1 MSIISGLGKMRQA
14 KLMRQVFLAI
24 AWISVAVGVIYSLVK
39 QPEMLTNIVWYHVV
53 LIIVFFTPLSLIC
66 NAFGFI
72 QSGKIVN
79 QKQRLDTALNV
90 TTSGTLA
97 NQLPVPA
104 AFIMRVSALRLS
116 GAGMV
121 ESIHATITISV
132 IWVGC
137 NFLISAIAAYKLH
150 AISVFILL
158 VSIGLVACVY
168 GIVRFW
174 GKSGN
179 LFIAVFATGC
189 LLSFLDALRLYA
201 SFKALGVTPTI
212 AECFFLTAA
221 SAVSNIATFV
231 PGGIGVREYGAAA
244 LSTLT
249 DIPPTY
255 TILAVTINRLAGLIG
270 AALLLLYLS
279 FRKSDSMD
287 KG

>member
-1 MSIISGLGKMRQA
+1 MSIINHLDKVRQS
-14 KLMRQVFLAI
+14 KLMRKVFLAV
-24 AWISVAVGVIYSLVK
+24 AWISVAVGVIYSLIK
-39 QPEMLTNIVWYHVV
+39 QPDILTNIVWYQVV
-53 LIIVFFTPLSLIC
+53 LIIVVFTPLSLIC
-66 NAFGFI
+66 NALGFI

-79 QKQRLDTALNV
+79 QTQRFDTALNV

-116 GAGMV
+116 GAGMA

-132 IWVGC
+132 IWIGC
-137 NFLISAIAAYKLH
+137 NFLISAVAAYSLQ
-150 AISVFILL
+150 ATSVFILL
-158 VSIGLVACVY
+158 VGIGLVACLY

-174 GKSGN
+174 SKPGN
-179 LFIAVFATGC
+179 LFIAVFTTGS

-201 SFKALGVTPTI
+201 SFKALGITPLIT
-212 AECFFLTAA
+212 ECFFLTAA

-231 PGGIGVREYGAAA
+231 PGGIGIREYGAAA

-270 AALLLLYLS
+270 AALLLLYIT
-279 FRKSDSMD
+279 FRAPGSMSKD
-287 KG
+287 